1 MGVGMGEH
9 HKAWKCDDGDHS
21 AIVYAPT
28 RGQARQRGAGSLDA
42 EFLDVSARRA
52 PEFDDLAPA
61 GPSDAQLFQ
70 SGWWF
75 ECNCGRMA
83 FQADGGE
90 IINGEIVCET
100 CVEATRATQHQGEE
114 P

>member
-1 MGVGMGEH
+1 MGEL
-9 HKAWKCDDGDHS
+9 KAWKCDDGDHS

-52 PEFDDLAPA
+52 PEFDELAPT
-61 GPSDAQLFQ
+61 GPSDAQLFLRF
-70 SGWWF
+70 GWWF

-83 FQADGGE
+83 VQADGGD
-90 IINGEIVCET
+90 IINGEITCDT
-100 CVEATRATQHQGEE
+100 CVETLRKTQHQGEE